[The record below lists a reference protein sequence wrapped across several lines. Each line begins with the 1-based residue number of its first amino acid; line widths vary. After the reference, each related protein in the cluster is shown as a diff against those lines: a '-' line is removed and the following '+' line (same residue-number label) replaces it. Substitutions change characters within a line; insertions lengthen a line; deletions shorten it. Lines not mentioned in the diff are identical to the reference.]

1 MTSSGEN
8 DDLEFVTATTLEAQ
22 LATAESRQSRKE
34 SPLATEEAKELSEFL
49 RGVGHS
55 DAQIV
60 LYRLDPQ
67 FYNNVRTSGLIDTL
81 DEIPEQ
87 IFEQYVQERHG
98 GGKYEIHAWTKDS
111 KGKRRTA
118 GKRKFT
124 IAGNPKIE
132 EPRMEKPSTVM
143 SSASEATALGAMDL
157 VRDMVRDKQA
167 SSNSGF
173 DTSTFEVMSA
183 PLKTQIETLNAQL
196 IHKDTLLMEKDRI
209 IADKDRQLN
218 ELANRKP
225 ESSASDNL
233 VARMLERGD
242 ANVSTLQIAFASEKQ
257 QLLSAYNEEKKR
269 MEDRFDRDKQSD
281 REMMRREMDN
291 LKAMYEMQVR
301 SVEQSWQS
309 RIEAR
314 EARIQDLMMQNTRTA
329 QELDELRRRK
339 DKSLI
344 ETISE
349 ARSITEAL
357 GELGGGQEKEDSG
370 GILEMLGPAL
380 QAVTQRIAAPQPPP
394 QPQLPPQR
402 RVRRAPPQEA
412 APAPVAEKIP
422 AERIGV
428 TDADVATAVGAM
440 EEALRGGVAP
450 DAFVSQV
457 RGLVSPQVIVAI
469 KNEGIDKILDH
480 VAVLSADSPLQ
491 SQAGRKFAR
500 MAATMLSS

>member
-1 MTSSGEN
+1 MTSSEN

-22 LATAESRQSRKE
+22 LANAESRQSRKE

-98 GGKYEIHAWTKDS
+98 GGKYEIHAWTRDS

-118 GKRKFT
+118 GKRKFV

-132 EPRMEKPSTVM
+132 EPRMEKPATVM

-157 VRDMVRDKQA
+157 VRDMVREKQNA
-167 SSNSGF
+167 GSGF
-173 DTSTFEVMSA
+173 DASTFEVMAA

-209 IADKDRQLN
+209 ISEKDRQLN
-218 ELANRKP
+218 DLANRKP
-225 ESSASDNL
+225 ESSASDSL

-281 REMMRREMDN
+281 RDMMRREMDN

-309 RIEAR
+309 RLEAR
-314 EARIQDLMMQNTRTA
+314 EARIQDLMRENTRTA

-357 GELGGGQEKEDSG
+357 GELGGGQEKDEGG
-370 GILEMLGPAL
+370 GIMDMIGPAL

-412 APAPVAEKIP
+412 APAPAPAEKIP

-428 TDADVATAVGAM
+428 TEEEIGIAVNAM

-457 RGLVSPQVIVAI
+457 RGFVSPQVIVAI

-491 SQAGRKFAR
+491 SQAGRRFAR